1 MKNIIACLLVTLSVN
16 VFASNTATTMTD
28 DSASTIASISAA
40 NIPTSRIVGGESA
53 LEVYPWM
60 VSLQVGDETQG
71 YGHFCGGVLIDAN
84 YILTA
89 AHCLEDYNV
98 ASLKA
103 VIGELNLATAFNS
116 GTAEILNI
124 DWRVRHHEYH
134 DVKFYSDI
142 AILHLATPSTKT
154 PITRLTQ
161 SELDNLAAGT
171 VVRAMGWGL
180 TVDGGDSSDLPDV
193 LQQADLEL
201 QSDSTCQ
208 SLYGEQSISGYWD
221 RSLCAGLD
229 DGSKDSCQGDSGG
242 PLVYKNANDEWV
254 LVGLVSWGV
263 GCGVAGDYGVYS
275 EVSAF
280 ADWIQDRQ
288 TGLSI
293 TGPEKIGFVGL
304 GRSSAEAFSVVNMSN
319 QTATLTSGEAI
330 LSNSSHAA
338 GDLFAVDASSQT
350 ILAGNAG
357 QVPVTA
363 LGHYLGL
370 HKSAATLNFTM
381 DDASSK
387 SASSLLNSKVL
398 YPLDASVLGVDWQ
411 FYSGTDEVTEHAEPW
426 YQVRDNSKGN
436 VLRSGVINDEE
447 RSVLLTYI
455 DGAPDSVLKFDAR
468 VSALSGDYLAVLSYE
483 GGYTPVDTN
492 IWKTYSIDL
501 AEGKNTV
508 LFIYNKDAEDKSGSD
523 AAFITNV
530 RVCTSTL
537 ESSCSQAANWEL
549 TDDTVANLEGEVDE
563 IGKGGNPVIQP
574 DTGRKKSSGF
584 GGLYYLLF
592 ALGLILLRRRA
603 C

>member
-1 MKNIIACLLVTLSVN
+1 
-16 VFASNTATTMTD
+16 
-28 DSASTIASISAA
+28 
-40 NIPTSRIVGGESA
+40 
-53 LEVYPWM
+53 
-60 VSLQVGDETQG
+60 
-71 YGHFCGGVLIDAN
+71 
-84 YILTA
+84 
-89 AHCLEDYNV
+89 
-98 ASLKA
+98 
-103 VIGELNLATAFNS
+103 
-116 GTAEILNI
+116 
-124 DWRVRHHEYH
+124 
-134 DVKFYSDI
+134 
-142 AILHLATPSTKT
+142 
-154 PITRLTQ
+154 
-161 SELDNLAAGT
+161 
-171 VVRAMGWGL
+171 
-180 TVDGGDSSDLPDV
+180 
-193 LQQADLEL
+193 
-201 QSDSTCQ
+201 
-208 SLYGEQSISGYWD
+208 
-221 RSLCAGLD
+221 
-229 DGSKDSCQGDSGG
+229 
-242 PLVYKNANDEWV
+242 
-254 LVGLVSWGV
+254 
-263 GCGVAGDYGVYS
+263 
-275 EVSAF
+275 
-280 ADWIQDRQ
+280 
-288 TGLSI
+288 
-293 TGPEKIGFVGL
+293 
-304 GRSSAEAFSVVNMSN
+304 
-319 QTATLTSGEAI
+319 
-330 LSNSSHAA
+330 
-338 GDLFAVDASSQT
+338 
-350 ILAGNAG
+350 
-357 QVPVTA
+357 
-363 LGHYLGL
+363 
-370 HKSAATLNFTM
+370 M

-537 ESSCSQAANWEL
+537 ESSCSQAANWEF